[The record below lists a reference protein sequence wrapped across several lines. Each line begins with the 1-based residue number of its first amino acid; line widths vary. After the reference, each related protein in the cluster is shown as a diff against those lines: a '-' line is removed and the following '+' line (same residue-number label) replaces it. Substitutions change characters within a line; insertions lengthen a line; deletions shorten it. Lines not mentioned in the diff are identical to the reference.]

1 MNKKL
6 DALLDTLQGVKN
18 PKETVSVVHA
28 AFDEKPHLVA
38 FVEVEK
44 GWTHTEK
51 LEHAFKMTNSIDD
64 AWYTNKEGIDYM
76 GPEKSCRSTSVGDF
90 VLVGGSKYEC
100 MSAGWELVK

>member
-6 DALLDTLQGVKN
+6 DALLDTLEDVKN

-38 FVEVEK
+38 FVDVDK
-44 GWTHTEK
+44 SWTVNEK

-64 AWYTNKEGIDYM
+64 AWWNNEGVTKMFPDK
-76 GPEKSCRSTSVGDF
+76 GCRSTSVGDH
-90 VLVGGSKYEC
+90 VLVGGSKYLC
-100 MSAGWELVK
+100 AGAGWEIIK